1 MEGASISPVILMAY
15 FLMPRCRE
23 YQWNGSK
30 VAGSEVKR
38 GEGGRTGP
46 KPRPQQML
54 ADALGVDVGSIYG
67 NIAVGVYGD
76 VVVEANKQV
85 IIAAL
90 ADLIGSVG

>member
-1 MEGASISPVILMAY
+1 ME
-15 FLMPRCRE
+15 RE
-23 YQWNGSK
+23 QGGRENDG
-30 VAGSEVKR
+30 EVKR

-90 ADLIGSVG
+90 ADKPQLLDKVKFAGIRGTESHV